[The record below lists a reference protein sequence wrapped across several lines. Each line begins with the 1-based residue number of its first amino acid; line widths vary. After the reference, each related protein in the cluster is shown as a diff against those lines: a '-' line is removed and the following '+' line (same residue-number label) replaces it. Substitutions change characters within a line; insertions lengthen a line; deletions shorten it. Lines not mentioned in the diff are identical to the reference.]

1 MTITTTREKISF
13 RCVFSCF
20 LCIYTRPSRLMRW
33 ETRCVCEAF
42 LLLEIGLFVLFL
54 FAFFVFFSKLFSL
67 FSFWDR
73 ERQARPTRRG
83 ERKATT
89 KEAHTKE
96 PKKEGLCPHPSSS
109 KNFFFLNNTERGRST
124 NGEVSVVESRESL
137 LLLLFYPF
145 LKIRHRSRS
154 THARTSGK
162 ERVTL
167 SYGFIRTHSTKRSVA
182 ERLKHARALT
192 RTRNTCSEVR
202 RAGRREVFFCI
213 LTQRKREKKKGERW
227 AGWD

>member
-20 LCIYTRPSRLMRW
+20 
-33 ETRCVCEAF
+33 
-42 LLLEIGLFVLFL
+42 FVYIHTSVSAYEVRDAMCLRSL
-54 FAFFVFFSKLFSL
+54 FAFGNWIICT
-67 FSFWDR
+67 FSFCLFCLFFKTFLSFFFLRSGTTSATD
-73 ERQARPTRRG
+73 PSRG
-83 ERKATT
+83 EKSNNERSAHKRA
-89 KEAHTKE
+89 KERGFV
-96 PKKEGLCPHPSSS
+96 PPSIVVQ
-109 KNFFFLNNTERGRST
+109 KFFFLNNTERGRST

-182 ERLKHARALT
+182 ELLKHARALT

-213 LTQRKREKKKGERW
+213 LTQRKREKKKGER
-227 AGWD
+227 

>member
-1 MTITTTREKISF
+1 MSAKPFCFWKLDYLYFFFLPFLSF
-13 RCVFSCF
+13 FQN
-20 LCIYTRPSRLMRW
+20 
-33 ETRCVCEAF
+33 
-42 LLLEIGLFVLFL
+42 
-54 FAFFVFFSKLFSL
+54 FSL
-67 FSFWDR
+67 FFLFEIGNDKR
-73 ERQARPTRRG
+73 DRPTRRG

-109 KNFFFLNNTERGRST
+109 KIFFFLNNTERGRST

-137 LLLLFYPF
+137 LILRNSLRVLLFYPF
-145 LKIRHRSRS
+145 LEIRHRSS
-154 THARTSGK
+154 THARTHQRK
-162 ERVTL
+162 RVTL

-182 ERLKHARALT
+182 ELLKHARALT

-213 LTQRKREKKKGERW
+213 LTQRKREKKKGER
-227 AGWD
+227 

>member
-20 LCIYTRPSRLMRW
+20 
-33 ETRCVCEAF
+33 
-42 LLLEIGLFVLFL
+42 FVYIHTSVSAYEVRDAMCLRSL
-54 FAFFVFFSKLFSL
+54 FALGNWIT
-67 FSFWDR
+67 FSFCLFCLFFKTFLSSFFFLRSENDKR
-73 ERQARPTRRG
+73 DRPTRRG

-89 KEAHTKE
+89 KEAHKKE

-182 ERLKHARALT
+182 ELLKHARALT

-213 LTQRKREKKKGERW
+213 LTQRKREKKKGER
-227 AGWD
+227 